1 MNCLVTHRWLSLSF
15 TPLLASAALIFFL
28 HNANPTRLAQAQ
40 EAQLRPGQLIS
51 AGGTSL
57 APGSY
62 AIPCAADWNG
72 DGRKDLLVGYQTA
85 GRVSLYLNS
94 GTDASPVFTNYI
106 NLQAGGADIVHA
118 SSGCGAPAPFV
129 CDYDSDGSQD
139 LLVGEGNYGYV
150 YFYRNT
156 NSDAAPILAP
166 GMQLM
171 QGSSP
176 LSVSSRATPYLYDWN
191 GDGLNDLLCGNGNG
205 YVFFFKNIG
214 SQQAP
219 AYAASTLIQAGGTN
233 LNLGIRSVIRMFD
246 WDGDGVKDFVGSSDT
261 GVYWCRNTG
270 SDGAPLLQARVAL
283 RAPVSGSGLIPIST
297 GPRMRL
303 HLVDWDND
311 GAIDLLIGNAAGT
324 VSLFNGYRFAITA
337 ITRQPLLEW
346 NSSPYLYYNILA
358 GPSPGS
364 TTNFLATRLPSAGN
378 ITSWASSAITNQQ
391 FYRIQ
396 IVP

>member
-1 MNCLVTHRWLSLSF
+1 MKCRILQRWLSPRF
-15 TPLLASAALIFFL
+15 APTLASVALISVL
-28 HNANPTRLAQAQ
+28 HAANPARVAHAQ
-40 EAQLRPGQLIS
+40 EAQLRPGQLIL
-51 AGGTSL
+51 AGGNSL

-85 GRVSLYLNS
+85 GRVALYLNS
-94 GTDASPVFTNYI
+94 GTDASPVFNNYG
-106 NLQAGGADIVHA
+106 NLQTGGADIVHT

-129 CDYDSDGSQD
+129 CDYDSDGTQD

-156 NSDAAPILAP
+156 NSAAAPILAP
-166 GMQLM
+166 GVRLM

-176 LSVSSRATPYLYDWN
+176 LSVSSRATPCLYDWD
-191 GDGLNDLLCGNGNG
+191 GDGLSDLLCGNGNG

-214 SQQAP
+214 SDQAP
-219 AYAASTLIQAGGTN
+219 AYATSTLVQAGGTS
-233 LNLGIRSVIRMFD
+233 LNLGIRSVVRMFD
-246 WDGDGVKDFVGSSDT
+246 WDGDGVKDLVGSSDT

-270 SDGAPLLQARVAL
+270 SDGAPLLQSRVAL
-283 RAPVSGSGLIPIST
+283 HAPVSGSGLIPIST

-346 NSSPYLYYNILA
+346 SSAPYLYYHVLA
-358 GPSPGS
+358 GPSPDS
-364 TTNFLATRLPSAGN
+364 TTNLLTARLPSAGN
-378 ITSWASSAITNQQ
+378 ITSWTISAITNQQ
-391 FYRIQ
+391 FYRVQ
-396 IVP
+396 IAP